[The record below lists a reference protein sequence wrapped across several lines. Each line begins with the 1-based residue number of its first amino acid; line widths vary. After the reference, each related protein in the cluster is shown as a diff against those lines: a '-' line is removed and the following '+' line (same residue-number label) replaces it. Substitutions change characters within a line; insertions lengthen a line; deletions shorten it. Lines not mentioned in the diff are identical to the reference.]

1 MEYSKIAGSE
11 KPVSRIVFGCGGA
24 RMWAGEES
32 SDVLDAAVEAGIT
45 AFDTARVYG
54 KSEDV
59 LGKWLYSRERSGV
72 FVITKGCHPLEDW
85 VPRVGGKYIEEDLFC
100 SLDALKTDYVDLYF
114 LHRDDETVPVGEI
127 LEALNAQAEAG
138 RIRAFGASNWTH
150 ARLQEA
156 NEYAEAHGL
165 RPFSASSPYFGLA
178 VQLASPV
185 QGCLSIAG
193 RENAAAQA
201 WYRAEQFPLFAYSS
215 LAGGFL
221 SGRVKAEQGTAA
233 VIAAAGPVYGCAENA
248 ERLARAERIAVQKE
262 CSVAQVA
269 LGWIFAQGLNIFA
282 LASASTPERV
292 YANARPAVL
301 TQKEADYLDLKA
313 PSIL

>member
-1 MEYSKIAGSE
+1 MEYGKIAGSE

-54 KSEDV
+54 KSEEA

-85 VPRVGGKYIEEDLFC
+85 VPRVGCKYIEEDLFC

-127 LEALNAQAEAG
+127 LEALNAQAEEG

-156 NEYAEAHGL
+156 NEYAEEHGL

-178 VQLASPV
+178 VQLAAPV

-193 RENAAAQA
+193 KENAAAQA

-233 VIAAAGPVYGCAENA
+233 VIAAAGPVYGCADNA
-248 ERLARAERIAVQKE
+248 ELPRL
-262 CSVAQVA
+262 
-269 LGWIFAQGLNIFA
+269 LF
-282 LASASTPERV
+282 
-292 YANARPAVL
+292 
-301 TQKEADYLDLKA
+301 
-313 PSIL
+313 